1 MLSYIMIR
9 KNISTLKGEQ
19 EMNNARDLFLEREA
33 QTLSE
38 FAFLSKNT
46 KGRESYL
53 EPCPNRTEFQRDR
66 DRILHSQSFR
76 RLMHKTQVFLAP
88 AGDHYRTRLTHTLE
102 VTQIAR
108 IIARA
113 LRLNEDLTEAA
124 ALGHDLGHTPFGH
137 AGETV
142 MQECFS
148 PDFTHYR
155 QSLRVVEKLEKCG
168 MVLKLTYEVR
178 DGIVNHTGS
187 HLASTLEGVIVKYAD
202 RIAYINHDIDD
213 ACRAGVLKIEDIPK
227 ELREILGEGHGT
239 RINTMVTSIIEAS
252 TNKNAISM
260 TPDVQMATDKLRSFL
275 FENVYLNPVAKSEEN
290 KAQEMLTQLFY
301 YFAKH
306 PQKMPELYY
315 RNIENEGVERCVC
328 DYISGMTDRY
338 AIELYN
344 DLFIPRMW
352 RGKL

>member
-1 MLSYIMIR
+1 MS
-9 KNISTLKGEQ
+9 
-19 EMNNARDLFLEREA
+19 NARELFIQREIE
-33 QTLSE
+33 TLSQY
-38 FAFLSKNT
+38 ACLSINS
-46 KGRESYL
+46 KGRDKPDT
-53 EPCPNRTEFQRDR
+53 PCPNRTDFQRDR

-76 RLMHKTQVFLAP
+76 RLMNKTQVFLAP

-148 PDFTHYR
+148 PDFTHYK
-155 QSLRVVEKLEKCG
+155 QSLRVVEKLEKNG
-168 MVLKLTYEVR
+168 EGLNLTYEVR
-178 DGIVNHTGS
+178 DGIVNHTGKNI
-187 HLASTLEGVIVKYAD
+187 ANTLEGVIVKYAD

-213 ACRAGVLKIEDIPK
+213 ARRAGILTIDDIPK
-227 ELREILGEGHGT
+227 ELREVLGDGHSK
-239 RINTMVTSIIEAS
+239 RINTMVTSIIKAS
-252 TNKNAISM
+252 EDKNIISM
-260 TPDVQMATDKLRSFL
+260 TPEVQEATDKLRAFL

-290 KAQEMLTQLFY
+290 KAQIMLTQLFEH
-301 YFAKH
+301 FVKH
-306 PQKMPELYY
+306 PEKMPELYVG
-315 RNIENEGVERCVC
+315 NIEGEGVERCVC

-344 DLFIPRMW
+344 ELFIPRMW
-352 RGKL
+352 RGKA

>member
-1 MLSYIMIR
+1 MS
-9 KNISTLKGEQ
+9 S
-19 EMNNARDLFLEREA
+19 ARDIFLEREA
-33 QTLSE
+33 ATLSKY
-38 FAFLSKNT
+38 AFLTSNT
-46 KGRESYL
+46 KGRDFPC

-113 LRLNEDLTEAA
+113 LRLNEDLAEAA

-148 PDFTHYR
+148 PDFTHYK
-155 QSLRVVEKLEKCG
+155 QSLRVVEKLEKNG
-168 MVLKLTYEVR
+168 RGLNLTYEVR
-178 DGIVNHTGS
+178 DGIVNHTGKNM
-187 HLASTLEGVIVKYAD
+187 ASTLEGVIVKYAD

-213 ACRAGVLKIEDIPK
+213 ACRAGILTINDIPR
-227 ELREILGEGHGT
+227 ELREVLGDAHST
-239 RINTMVTSIIEAS
+239 RINTMVTAIIEAS
-252 TNKNAISM
+252 ADKDAITM
-260 TPDVQMATDKLRSFL
+260 TKEIQEATDKLRSFL
-275 FENVYLNPVAKSEEN
+275 FENVYLNPVAKSEEM
-290 KAQEMLTQLFY
+290 KAQEMLTQLFE
-301 YFAKH
+301 YFVKH
-306 PQKMPELYY
+306 PDKMPELYT
-315 RNIENEGVERCVC
+315 RNLEEEEVERCVC

-344 DLFIPRMW
+344 ELFIPKMW
-352 RGKL
+352 RGKA